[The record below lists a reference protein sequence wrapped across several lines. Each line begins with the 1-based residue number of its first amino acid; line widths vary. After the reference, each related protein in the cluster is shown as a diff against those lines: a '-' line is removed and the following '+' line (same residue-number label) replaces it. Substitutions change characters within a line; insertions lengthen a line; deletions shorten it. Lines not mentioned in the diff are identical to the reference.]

1 MRTPRLPDT
10 ATGDPDLIRY
20 VAALGRPGRR
30 LGAVMIDDDV
40 VRSAYWGGAGPDT
53 EYEIGSITK
62 GLTGLALA
70 DAMARDELA
79 LDDHLGDHLPE
90 LSGPVADLTVEAV
103 ATHHSGLPPLP
114 ITVGVVARV
123 WWGALTASN
132 PYVHDRAAVL
142 AQASTVTL
150 QPPRFEYSN
159 LGGALVGHAG
169 AAASRL
175 GYDAWLNRALFT
187 PLGLAATRV
196 AHPLCPAPGG
206 LDKVGRRQEPWVL
219 RGYAPAGGV
228 VSTPGDMTRLLRALI
243 TGGAPGMA
251 ATMPLVNLDD
261 GGVGMLWFQGP
272 SGTRWH
278 NGGTGGYSSFLA
290 FDPHRARGVL
300 VLSDVSDGATQIGW
314 ALLASNVGGTR

>member
-1 MRTPRLPDT
+1 MRMPRLPDT
-10 ATGDPDLIRY
+10 ATGDPDLIRQ
-20 VAALGRPGRR
+20 VAALGLPGRR
-30 LGAVMIDDDV
+30 LCAVMVDRDEA
-40 VRSAYWGGAGPDT
+40 RSAYWGGAGPDT

-70 DAMARDELA
+70 DAVARGELA
-79 LDDHLGDHLPE
+79 LGDRLGDHLPE
-90 LSGPVADLTVEAV
+90 LSGPAADLTVEAV

-159 LGGALVGHAG
+159 LGGALVGHVG
-169 AAASRL
+169 AAASGL
-175 GYDAWLNRALFT
+175 GYDVWLDRALLT

-196 AHPLCPAPGG
+196 AHTQFPAPGG
-206 LDKVGRRQEPWVL
+206 IDKVGRRQEPWVL
-219 RGYAPAGGV
+219 HGYAPAGGV

-243 TGGAPGMA
+243 TGAAPGMA
-251 ATMPLVNLDD
+251 ATTPLVDLD
-261 GGVGMLWFQGP
+261 GGGIGMLWFQEP
-272 SGTRWH
+272 TGTRWH

-290 FDPHRARGVL
+290 FEPDRARGVL

-314 ALLASNVGGTR
+314 ALLESNVGGTR